1 MNTGE
6 AILLLGV
13 LAVLGLVAAA
23 LLRSRLRSS
32 TAQDN
37 RPLPEADHQA
47 TTQLAG
53 LELDLLEEAVIHL
66 DASLR
71 ITYANAA
78 AEILA
83 GAAEGR
89 SLIEA
94 TRDHDLEN
102 LVQTAVET
110 GAEQRGTVALTRLDR
125 TVQARVRPVD
135 RRAAILVLADRTETM
150 HLRQVRREL
159 VANISHELRTP
170 LATLQLLVDTLLEGA
185 DEDPEARRGFL
196 QSLHEQIIHLS
207 SIVQQ
212 SLYLAS
218 LESGESRISTR
229 PVSAL
234 ELVQRCASRLLPQA
248 RQAGIHIQLELPGNL
263 PRVRAD
269 AEQVDRALTN
279 LLDNAITWSPVGG
292 TVVVSADHDDGFV
305 RFGVCDSGPGVPRE
319 MLPRLF
325 ERFYKG
331 DAARSGGGTGL
342 GLAIAKH
349 TVLMHGGRIWA
360 ESEEGQ
366 GAAFY
371 FTLPAAAT
379 MEAPREGPGQT

>member
-1 MNTGE
+1 MNAGE
-6 AILLLGV
+6 ATLLLGV
-13 LAVLGLVAAA
+13 LTVLGLVVAT
-23 LLRSRLRSS
+23 LMRSRLRRS
-32 TAQDN
+32 TAQDDN
-37 RPLPEADHQA
+37 LLPEADQPA

-83 GAAEGR
+83 GALEGR
-89 SLIEA
+89 PLIEA

-102 LVQTAVET
+102 LVRTAVET

-125 TVQARVRPVD
+125 TVQARVRPFD
-135 RRAAILVLADRTETM
+135 RRAAILVLADRTETV

-170 LATLQLLVDTLLEGA
+170 LATLQLLVETLLEGA
-185 DEDPEARRGFL
+185 DEDMEARRGFL
-196 QSLHEQIIHLS
+196 QRVHGQVIHLS

-234 ELVQRCASRLLPQA
+234 ELVERCVSRLLPQA
-248 RQAGIHIQLELPGNL
+248 RQAGIDIQLELPGDL
-263 PRVRAD
+263 PCVRAD

-279 LLDNAITWSPVGG
+279 LLDNAIKWSPVGG
-292 TVVVSADHDDGFV
+292 TVVVGADHDDGFV

-371 FTLPAAAT
+371 FTLPAADTVGAS
-379 MEAPREGPGQT
+379 MEGPGQT